1 MRGEGRGPWHP
12 GIRLVLFLLVLIPS
26 IATAVLTG
34 SEALSSWRTR
44 EAARTVSS
52 DATELSKV
60 AAARAD
66 FNALEVPMSAVSYAA
81 QIGVGEST
89 LDSLLKPSVPFDV
102 QLADESENLAQSP
115 VFAAT
120 PALRKDLAKVIAL
133 IPEIQARTTTFPEV
147 HASLTK
153 MADDIDALWYRDFN
167 GLQDKI
173 ATWGPPGVF
182 EVHAAALYQ
191 AYQAFLA
198 GGHEIEGG
206 IYVLEGTGPADSKQE
221 LIQAA
226 GEFQSAT
233 KEFSGHLTPSAQRV
247 WHNIQVNPGDKE
259 FAATIAQGVNVA
271 VQDLPPPFV
280 GNLTF
285 AGSSMRPG
293 LNYLDDLDH
302 LVTAASQDLSHGAAL
317 QAQQAGNAFVD
328 RLLFLALLLVVCV
341 VAVVATARF
350 LTKPLTLLS
359 RNALQ
364 VHAGNFDVPPIAE
377 TGPSEVVVTT
387 SAFNDMT
394 DTLQAV
400 EAKTVA
406 LADEDLSNQ
415 KLLTPLPGKTGM
427 ALQASIDAL
436 SNRIREQ
443 EIHRRQLH
451 EAATHDRLTGLY
463 NRAAI
468 FDYLTNDVSRRRC
481 EGETVAVLFV
491 DLDGLKPLNDNFG
504 HEVGDTAIVATGE
517 VLNQTVGTCDIV
529 GRLGG
534 DEFLIVLC
542 HAHSIDGQEMI
553 KRIHDNL
560 AVRTIT
566 VDDFEIPLTASVG
579 VALTR
584 CGPETDPMEL
594 VREADHAMYEAKKAA
609 RRVTFDLAAFAR
621 RGSDA
626 PGGA

>member
-1 MRGEGRGPWHP
+1 MTVSGRWHP

-26 IATAVLTG
+26 IAVVVLAG
-34 SEALSSWRTR
+34 SEAISAWHSRENAQTASS
-44 EAARTVSS
+44 S
-52 DATELSKV
+52 ATMLSKV
-60 AAARAD
+60 AAARAQ
-66 FNALEVPMSAVSYAA
+66 FNSLEVPMTAVSYAA
-81 QIGVGEST
+81 QLGVNESA
-89 LDSLLKPSVPFDV
+89 LDTLLKPSVPFDV
-102 QLADESENLAQSP
+102 QLADESENLEESP
-115 VFAAT
+115 VFAST
-120 PALRKDLAKVIAL
+120 PTLRKDLAAAVAL
-133 IPEIQARTTTFPEV
+133 IPEIQSRSATFTQV
-147 HASLTK
+147 HTSLTK

-167 GLQDKI
+167 RLQGDI

-191 AYQAFLA
+191 TYQAFLA

-206 IYVLEGTGPADSKQE
+206 IYVLEGLGPADSKQE

-226 GEFQSAT
+226 GEFHSAT
-233 KEFSGHLTPSAQRV
+233 SEFAGHLTPSAQRV
-247 WHNIQVNPGDKE
+247 WDGIQTNPGDKE
-259 FAATIAQGVNVA
+259 FAATIARGLNVSLH
-271 VQDLPPPFV
+271 DLPPPFA
-280 GNLTF
+280 GNMTF

-293 LNYLDDLDH
+293 LTYLGDLDH

-317 QAQQAGNAFVD
+317 QAQQAQNAFVD
-328 RLLFLALLLVVCV
+328 RLVFLALLLIGCIVVV
-341 VAVVATARF
+341 IVTARF
-350 LTKPLTLLS
+350 LTKPLTILS

-364 VHAGNFDVPPIAE
+364 VHAGNFDVLPIAE
-377 TGPSEVVVTT
+377 TGPSEVVATT

-394 DTLQAV
+394 GTLQAV
-400 EAKTVA
+400 EAKAVA
-406 LADEDLSNQ
+406 LADEDLASPQ
-415 KLLTPLPGKTGM
+415 LMTPLPGKTGL

-436 SNRIREQ
+436 SDRIREQ

-451 EAATHDRLTGLY
+451 EAATHDWLTGLY

-468 FDYLTNDVSRRRC
+468 FDYLTTDVSRRRY

-504 HEVGDTAIVATGE
+504 HEVGDTAILATGE
-517 VLNQTVGTCDIV
+517 VLSQTVGDCDIV

-542 HAHSIDGQEMI
+542 HAHSVEGNEVIQ
-553 KRIHDNL
+553 RIHDNL
-560 AVRTIT
+560 AARTIT

-594 VREADHAMYEAKKAA
+594 VREADHAMYQAKKAA
-609 RRVTFDLAAFAR
+609 RRVTFDVANFAR
-621 RGSDA
+621 RGSDE
-626 PGGA
+626 GGAK

>member
-1 MRGEGRGPWHP
+1 M
-12 GIRLVLFLLVLIPS
+12 VLFLLVLIPS
-26 IATAVLTG
+26 IATAVLAG
-34 SEALSSWRTR
+34 SEAISSWRSR

-52 DATELSKV
+52 DAADLSKV
-60 AAARAD
+60 AAARAQ
-66 FNALEVPMSAVSYAA
+66 FNSLEVPMTAVSYAA
-81 QIGVGEST
+81 QLGVGESA
-89 LDSLLKPSVPFDV
+89 LDTLLKPSVPFDV

-115 VFAAT
+115 VFTST
-120 PALRKDLAKVIAL
+120 PALRRDLAQAIAL
-133 IPEIQARTTTFPEV
+133 IPKIQARTTTFTEV
-147 HASLTK
+147 HGSLTK

-167 GLQDKI
+167 RLQDNI

-206 IYVLEGTGPADSKQE
+206 IYVLEGTGPADSQQE

-233 KEFSGHLTPSAQRV
+233 NEFSGHLTPTAQRV
-247 WHNIQVNPGDKE
+247 WDGIQTNPGDKQ
-259 FAATIAQGVNVA
+259 FAATIAQGLNVA
-271 VQDLPPPFV
+271 LHNLPPPFA

-293 LNYLDDLDH
+293 LNYLDDLNH

-328 RLLFLALLLVVCV
+328 RLVFLALLLLVCV
-341 VAVVATARF
+341 VAVIATARF
-350 LTKPLTLLS
+350 LTRPLTLLS

-364 VHAGNFDVPPIAE
+364 VHAGNFDVSPIAE
-377 TGPSEVVVTT
+377 TGPSEVIVTT

-394 DTLQAV
+394 GTLQAV

-406 LADEDLSNQ
+406 LADEDLSNPQ
-415 KLLTPLPGKTGM
+415 LQTPLPGKTGM

-443 EIHRRQLH
+443 EVHRRQLH

-517 VLNQTVGTCDIV
+517 VLNRTVGTCDIV

-542 HAHSIDGQEMI
+542 HAHSIDGQEVI
-553 KRIHDNL
+553 GRIHDNL
-560 AVRTIT
+560 AARTIT

-609 RRVTFDLAAFAR
+609 RRVTFDLASFAR
-621 RGSDA
+621 RTSDA

>member
-328 RLLFLALLLVVCV
+328 RLVFLALLLVVCV

>member
-1 MRGEGRGPWHP
+1 MKGAGQSPWHP

-34 SEALSSWRTR
+34 SEAISSWSSR

-52 DATELSKV
+52 NAHDLSKV
-60 AAARAD
+60 AAARAQ
-66 FNALEVPMSAVSYAA
+66 FNSLEVPMTAVSYAA
-81 QIGVGEST
+81 QLGVTESG
-89 LDSLLKPSVPFDV
+89 LDTLLKPTVPFDV

-115 VFAAT
+115 VFTAT
-120 PALRKDLAKVIAL
+120 PDLRKDLATAIAL
-133 IPEIQARTTTFPEV
+133 IPEIQTRKATFAEV
-147 HASLTK
+147 HAALTK
-153 MADDIDALWYRDFN
+153 MANDIDALWYRDFN
-167 GLQDKI
+167 RLQDNI

-206 IYVLEGTGPADSKQE
+206 IYVLQGLGPADSKQE

-226 GEFQSAT
+226 GEFESAT
-233 KEFSGHLTPSAQRV
+233 REFSGHLTPTAQHV
-247 WHNIQVNPGDKE
+247 WNTIQTNPGDKA
-259 FAATIAQGVNVA
+259 FAATIAQGLNVA
-271 VQDLPPPFV
+271 LHDLPPPFA

-285 AGSSMRPG
+285 AGDSMRPG
-293 LNYLDDLDH
+293 LTYLGDLDH
-302 LVTAASQDLSHGAAL
+302 LVTAASQDLSHSAAL
-317 QAQQAGNAFVD
+317 QAQHAGDAFVD
-328 RLLFLALLLVVCV
+328 RLIFLALLLIVCA
-341 VAVVATARF
+341 VAVIATARF
-350 LTKPLTLLS
+350 LTRPLTLLS
-359 RNALQ
+359 KNALQ

-377 TGPSEVVVTT
+377 TGPNEVVVTT
-387 SAFNDMT
+387 SAFNDMAGS
-394 DTLQAV
+394 LQAV
-400 EAKTVA
+400 EAKAVA
-406 LADEDLSNQ
+406 LADEDLSNPQ
-415 KLLTPLPGKTGM
+415 LLTPLPGKTGM

-436 SNRIREQ
+436 SNRIRVQ
-443 EIHRRQLH
+443 EIHRQQLH

-468 FDYLTNDVSRRRC
+468 FDYLTNDVSRRRW
-481 EGETVAVLFV
+481 EGETVAVLFI

-504 HEVGDTAIVATGE
+504 HEVGDSAIVATGE
-517 VLNQTVGTCDIV
+517 VLSQTIGTCDIV
-529 GRLGG
+529 GRMGG

-542 HAHSIDGQEMI
+542 HAHSVDGHEVVQ
-553 KRIHDNL
+553 RIHDNF
-560 AVRTIT
+560 ATRTIA
-566 VDDFEIPLTASVG
+566 VDDFDIPLTASVG

-621 RGSDA
+621 RGSDTSSVE
-626 PGGA
+626 

>member
-1 MRGEGRGPWHP
+1 
-12 GIRLVLFLLVLIPS
+12 V
-26 IATAVLTG
+26 
-34 SEALSSWRTR
+34 
-44 EAARTVSS
+44 
-52 DATELSKV
+52 TES
-60 AAARAD
+60 
-66 FNALEVPMSAVSYAA
+66 
-81 QIGVGEST
+81 G
-89 LDSLLKPSVPFDV
+89 LDTLLKPTVPFDV

-115 VFAAT
+115 IFTST
-120 PALRKDLAKVIAL
+120 PTLRKDLATAIAL
-133 IPEIQARTTTFPEV
+133 IPEIQTRKATFTEV
-147 HASLTK
+147 HGALTK
-153 MADDIDALWYRDFN
+153 MSNDIDALWYRNFN
-167 GLQDKI
+167 RLQDHI

-206 IYVLEGTGPADSKQE
+206 IYVLQGLGPADSKQE
-221 LIQAA
+221 LVQAA
-226 GEFQSAT
+226 GEFHTAT
-233 KEFSGHLTPSAQRV
+233 KEFSGHLTPTARDV
-247 WHNIQVNPGDKE
+247 WNDIQTNPGDKA
-259 FAATIAQGVNVA
+259 FAATIAQGLNVA
-271 VQDLPPPFV
+271 LHDLPPPFA

-285 AGSSMRPG
+285 AGDSMRPG
-293 LNYLDDLDH
+293 LTYLGDLDH
-302 LVTAASQDLSHGAAL
+302 LVTAASQDLSHSAAL
-317 QAQQAGNAFVD
+317 QAQHAGDAFVD
-328 RLLFLALLLVVCV
+328 RLVFLALLLIVCV
-341 VAVVATARF
+341 VAVIATARF
-350 LTKPLTLLS
+350 LTRPLTLLS
-359 RNALQ
+359 KNALQ

-377 TGPSEVVVTT
+377 TGPNEVVVTT

-394 DTLQAV
+394 GTLQAV

-406 LADEDLSNQ
+406 LADEDLSSPRLQ
-415 KLLTPLPGKTGM
+415 TPLPGKTGM

-436 SNRIREQ
+436 SDRIREQ

-481 EGETVAVLFV
+481 EGETVAVLFI

-504 HEVGDTAIVATGE
+504 HEVGDSAIVATGE
-517 VLNQTVGTCDIV
+517 VLSQTIGTCDIV
-529 GRLGG
+529 GRMGG

-542 HAHSIDGQEMI
+542 HAHSVDGHVVVQ
-553 KRIHDNL
+553 RIHDNL
-560 AVRTIT
+560 AARTIA

-609 RRVTFDLAAFAR
+609 RQVTFDLAAFAR
-621 RGSDA
+621 RGSD
-626 PGGA
+626 PSGLE

>member
-66 FNALEVPMSAVSYAA
+66 FSALEVPMSAVSYAA

-120 PALRKDLAKVIAL
+120 PALRMDLAKVIAL

-167 GLQDKI
+167 GLQDNI

-221 LIQAA
+221 LIQSA

-233 KEFSGHLTPSAQRV
+233 KEFSGHLTPSAERV

-328 RLLFLALLLVVCV
+328 RLVFLALLLVVCV

-415 KLLTPLPGKTGM
+415 RLLTPLPGKTGM

-560 AVRTIT
+560 AARTIT

-626 PGGA
+626 LGGA